1 MTENSEVP
9 VNYAEHSS
17 QYLRLRQSGAQ
28 GWSSPD
34 EYDVMLRQVEPLMR
48 SVLHGPKVL
57 EIGSGAGNFSI
68 MLAARG
74 YEMHGF
80 EVSDV
85 AVGWARENALAAGV
99 PPNFFHVDITQR
111 WENPGPFDQIIDGHC
126 LHCIIGEDRAKCLE
140 QIKQALVPGG
150 IFIVVTMCGDVTSD
164 ELINRYDPK
173 TRNILAKGKP
183 VRYIGTADA
192 ICEEIRIAG
201 FEIDSVAVHPRMN
214 AQDQDDLVLVARRAQ
229 PSNST

>member
-1 MTENSEVP
+1 MTENSEAP

-85 AVGWARENALAAGV
+85 AVGWVE
-99 PPNFFHVDITQR
+99 
-111 WENPGPFDQIIDGHC
+111 
-126 LHCIIGEDRAKCLE
+126 
-140 QIKQALVPGG
+140 
-150 IFIVVTMCGDVTSD
+150 DVTSD

-192 ICEEIRIAG
+192 TCEEIRIAG